1 MQGPLR
7 EQARSHRGAAGLVG
21 WCGGQSSM
29 NLSGP
34 FIKRPVA
41 TMLLSLAIMLLGG
54 VSFGLLPVSPL
65 PQMDFPVIVVQASL
79 PGASP
84 EVMASTVATP
94 LERSFGSIAGVN
106 TMSSRS
112 SQGSTRVILQFDLDR
127 DINGAAREVQ
137 AAINASRTLLPSGMR
152 SMPTYKKVNPSQ
164 APIMVLSLTSDVLE
178 KGQLYDLASTILS
191 QSLSQVQG
199 VGEVQIGGS
208 SLPAVRIE
216 LEPQSLNQYG
226 VALDDVRNT
235 IANANVRRP
244 KGSVEDDQRLW
255 QVQANDQLE
264 KAKDYE
270 SLIIHY
276 NGGAALRL
284 KDVAKVSDGVEDRYN
299 SGFFNDDAAVLLVI
313 NRQAGAN
320 IIETV
325 NEIKAQLP
333 ALQAVLPAS
342 VKLNLAM
349 DRSPVIKATL
359 HEAEMTLLIAVALVI
374 LVVFLFLGNFRASLI
389 PTLAVPVSLVGTF
402 AVMYLYGFSLNNL
415 SLMALILATGLVVDD
430 AIVVLENISRH
441 IDEGVRPMR
450 AAYLGAQEVGFTLL
464 SMNVSLVAVFLSI
477 LFMGGIIESLFREFS
492 ITLAAAIVV
501 SLVVSLTLTPMLCAR
516 WLKPHTPG
524 QENRLQRW
532 SRRANDWMV
541 GKYATSLDWVLRHK
555 RLTLLSLFV
564 TIGVNIALY
573 VVVPKTFMP
582 QQDTGQLIGFVR
594 GDDGLS
600 FSVMQPKMEIFRRA
614 VLKDEA
620 VESVAGF
627 IGGNNGTN
635 NAFMLVRLKP
645 IKERSISAQK
655 VIERLRKEMPK
666 VPGAQLMLMADQ
678 DLQFGGGREQ
688 TTSQY
693 SYILQSGDLGALREW
708 YPKVVTA
715 LKALPELTAIDA
727 REGRGA
733 RQVTLIV
740 DRDQAKRLGVD
751 MDMVTAVLNNAYS
764 QRQISTIYDSLNQY
778 QVVMEVN
785 PKYAQDPITLKQV
798 QVITADGARIPLST
812 IAHYE
817 NSLENDRVSHE
828 GQFASE
834 SIAFDMAEGVTVEQG
849 GAAIERAIA
858 KVGLPEDVIAKMA
871 GTADAFAATQKSQP
885 WMILGALVAVY
896 LVLGVLY
903 ESYIHPLTILSTLPS
918 AGVGALL
925 SIYAL
930 GGEFSLISLL
940 GLFLLIGVVKKN
952 AILMIDLALQ
962 LERSQGMAPLESI
975 RSACLQRLRPILMT
989 TLAAILGALPLLMS
1003 RAEGAE
1009 MRQPL
1014 GLTIIGGLIFSQVLT
1029 LYTTPVVYLYL
1040 DRLRHRFNKWR
1051 GVRTDAA
1058 LETPL

>member
-1 MQGPLR
+1 
-7 EQARSHRGAAGLVG
+7 
-21 WCGGQSSM
+21 M

-94 LERSFGSIAGVN
+94 LERSFGAIAGVN

-137 AAINASRTLLPSGMR
+137 AAINASRNLLPSGMR

-216 LEPQSLNQYG
+216 LEPQALNQYG
-226 VALDDVRNT
+226 VALDDVRKT
-235 IANANVRRP
+235 IAGANVRRP
-244 KGSVEDDQRLW
+244 KGSVEDSERLW
-255 QVQANDQLE
+255 QIQANDQLE

-276 NGGAALRL
+276 NNGAALRL

-441 IDEGVRPMR
+441 IDEGVKPMK
-450 AAYLGAQEVGFTLL
+450 AAYLGAKEVGFTLL

-477 LFMGGIIESLFREFS
+477 LFMGGIVESLFREFS

-532 SRRANDWMV
+532 SRKTNDWMV
-541 GKYATSLDWVLRHK
+541 GKYATSLDWVLRHR
-555 RLTLLSLFV
+555 RLTLLSLIV
-564 TIGVNIALY
+564 TVGVNVALY

-600 FSVMQPKMEIFRRA
+600 FNVMQPKMETFRRA

-627 IGGNNGTN
+627 IGGTNGTN

-645 IKERSISAQK
+645 IKERNLSAQK

-715 LKALPELTAIDA
+715 LRALPELTAIDA

-733 RQVTLIV
+733 QQVTLIV

-751 MDMVTAVLNNAYS
+751 MNMVTAVLNNAYS

-785 PKYAQDPITLKQV
+785 PKYAQDPVTLKQV

-817 NSLENDRVSHE
+817 NSLEDDRVSHE

-849 GAAIERAIA
+849 SAAIERAIA

-885 WMILGALVAVY
+885 FMILGALLAVY

-962 LERSQGMAPLESI
+962 LERHQGLSPLESI

-989 TLAAILGALPLLMS
+989 TLAAILGALPLLLS

-1040 DRLRHRFNKWR
+1040 DKLRHRFNKWR

>member
-1 MQGPLR
+1 
-7 EQARSHRGAAGLVG
+7 
-21 WCGGQSSM
+21 M

-54 VSFGLLPVSPL
+54 VSFGLLPVAPL

-94 LERSFGSIAGVN
+94 LERSFGAIAGVN

-137 AAINASRTLLPSGMR
+137 AAINASRNLLPSGMR

-216 LEPQSLNQYG
+216 LEPQALNQYG
-226 VALDDVRNT
+226 VALDDVRKT
-235 IANANVRRP
+235 IADANVRRP
-244 KGSVEDDQRLW
+244 KGSVEDGQRLW
-255 QVQANDQLE
+255 QIQANDQLE

-276 NGGAALRL
+276 ADGAALRL

-325 NEIKAQLP
+325 NDIKAQLP

-441 IDEGVRPMR
+441 IDEGVKPMQ
-450 AAYLGAQEVGFTLL
+450 AAYLGAKEVGFTLL

-477 LFMGGIIESLFREFS
+477 LFMGGIVESLFREFS

-532 SRRANDWMV
+532 SRRTNDWMV
-541 GKYATSLDWVLRHK
+541 GKYATSLDWVLRHR
-555 RLTLLSLFV
+555 RLTLLSLLITV
-564 TIGVNIALY
+564 GVNVALY

-614 VLKDEA
+614 VLKDDA

-627 IGGNNGTN
+627 IGGTNGTN

-645 IKERSISAQK
+645 IKDRQLSAQK

-666 VPGAQLMLMADQ
+666 VAGAQLMLMADQ

-693 SYILQSGDLGALREW
+693 SYILQSADLGSLREW
-708 YPKVVTA
+708 YPKVVAA
-715 LKALPELTAIDA
+715 LRALPELTAIDA
-727 REGRGA
+727 REGKGA
-733 RQVTLIV
+733 QQVTLIV

-778 QVVMEVN
+778 QVVMEVD
-785 PKYAQDPITLKQV
+785 PKYAQDPVTLKQV
-798 QVITADGARIPLST
+798 QVITADGARVPLST
-812 IAHYE
+812 FAHYE
-817 NSLENDRVSHE
+817 NSLEDDRVSHE

-834 SIAFDMAEGVTVEQG
+834 DISFDMAEGVTVEQG
-849 GAAIERAIA
+849 SAAIERAIA
-858 KVGLPEDVIAKMA
+858 KLGLPEDVIAKMA

-885 WMILGALVAVY
+885 FMILGALLAVY

-962 LERSQGMAPLESI
+962 LERHQGMTPLESI

-989 TLAAILGALPLLMS
+989 TLAAILGALPLLLS

-1040 DRLRHRFNKWR
+1040 DKLRHRFNKWR

>member
-1 MQGPLR
+1 
-7 EQARSHRGAAGLVG
+7 
-21 WCGGQSSM
+21 M

-54 VSFGLLPVSPL
+54 VCFGLLPVAPL

-94 LERSFGSIAGVN
+94 LERSFGAIAGVN

-137 AAINASRTLLPSGMR
+137 AAINASRNLLPSGMR

-216 LEPQSLNQYG
+216 LEPQALNQYG

-244 KGSVEDDQRLW
+244 KGSVEDSQRLW

-276 NGGAALRL
+276 ADGAALRL

-299 SGFFNDDAAVLLVI
+299 SGFFNNDAAVLLVI

-441 IDEGVRPMR
+441 IDEGVPPMK

-492 ITLAAAIVV
+492 ITLAASIVV

-532 SRRANDWMV
+532 SQRANEWMV
-541 GKYATSLDWVLRHK
+541 GKYATSLDWVLRHR
-555 RLTLLSLFV
+555 RLTLLSLLV
-564 TIGVNIALY
+564 TVGVNIALY

-614 VLKDEA
+614 VLKDDA
-620 VESVAGF
+620 VQSVAGF
-627 IGGNNGTN
+627 IGGTNGTN

-645 IKERSISAQK
+645 IKERNISAQK

-693 SYILQSGDLGALREW
+693 SYILQSADLGELREW
-708 YPKVVTA
+708 YPKVVAA

-733 RQVTLIV
+733 QQVTLIV

-751 MDMVTAVLNNAYS
+751 MNMVTAVLNNAYS

-817 NSLENDRVSHE
+817 NSLEDDRVSHE

-849 GAAIERAIA
+849 TAAIERAIA
-858 KVGLPEDVIAKMA
+858 RLGMPEDVIVKMA

-885 WMILGALVAVY
+885 FMILGALVAVY

-962 LERSQGMAPLESI
+962 LERHQGLTPLESI

-989 TLAAILGALPLLMS
+989 TLAAILGALPLLLS

-1040 DRLRHRFNKWR
+1040 DKLRHRFNKWR

>member
-1 MQGPLR
+1 
-7 EQARSHRGAAGLVG
+7 
-21 WCGGQSSM
+21 M

-41 TMLLSLAIMLLGG
+41 TMLLSLAILLLGG

-94 LERSFGSIAGVN
+94 LERSFGAIAGVN

-137 AAINASRTLLPSGMR
+137 AAINASRNLLPSGMR

-216 LEPQSLNQYG
+216 LEPQALNQYG

-244 KGSVEDDQRLW
+244 KGSVEDGQRLW

-276 NGGAALRL
+276 ADGAALRL
-284 KDVAKVSDGVEDRYN
+284 KAVAKVSDGVEDRYN
-299 SGFFNDDAAVLLVI
+299 SGFFNNDAAVLLVI

-342 VKLNLAM
+342 VKLNVAM

-441 IDEGVRPMR
+441 IDKGVPPMK

-464 SMNVSLVAVFLSI
+464 SMNASLVAVFLSI
-477 LFMGGIIESLFREFS
+477 LFMGGIVESLFREFS
-492 ITLAAAIVV
+492 ITLAASILV

-524 QENRLQRW
+524 EENRLQRW
-532 SRRANDWMV
+532 SQRANEWMV
-541 GKYATSLDWVLRHK
+541 GKYATSLDWVLRHR
-555 RLTLLSLFV
+555 RLTLLSLIV
-564 TIGVNIALY
+564 TVGVNIALY

-600 FSVMQPKMEIFRRA
+600 FNVMQPKMETFRRA
-614 VLKDEA
+614 VLKDDA
-620 VESVAGF
+620 VQSVAGF
-627 IGGNNGTN
+627 IGGTNGTN

-645 IKERSISAQK
+645 IKERNLSAQK

-666 VPGAQLMLMADQ
+666 VAGAQLMLMADQ

-693 SYILQSGDLGALREW
+693 SYILQSADLGELREW

-733 RQVTLIV
+733 QQVTLIV

-817 NSLENDRVSHE
+817 NSLEDDRVSHE

-834 SIAFDMAEGVTVEQG
+834 SISFDMAEGVAVEQG
-849 GAAIERAIA
+849 TAAIERAIA
-858 KVGLPEDVIAKMA
+858 RLGMPEDVIVKMA

-962 LERSQGMAPLESI
+962 LERHQGMAPLESI

-989 TLAAILGALPLLMS
+989 TLAAILGALPLLLS

-1014 GLTIIGGLIFSQVLT
+1014 GLTIIGGLVFSQVLT

-1040 DRLRHRFNKWR
+1040 DKLRHRFNHWR

>member
-1 MQGPLR
+1 
-7 EQARSHRGAAGLVG
+7 
-21 WCGGQSSM
+21 M

-34 FIKRPVA
+34 FIRRPVA
-41 TMLLSLAIMLLGG
+41 TMLLSLAITLLGG
-54 VSFGLLPVSPL
+54 VCFGLLPVSPL
-65 PQMDFPVIVVQASL
+65 PQMDFPVIVVQANL

-94 LERSFGSIAGVN
+94 LERSFGAIAGVN

-137 AAINASRTLLPSGMR
+137 AAINASRNLLPSGMR

-164 APIMVLSLTSDVLE
+164 APIMVLSLTSDSLE

-191 QSLSQVQG
+191 QSLSQVSG

-216 LEPQSLNQYG
+216 LEPQLLNQYG
-226 VALDDVRNT
+226 VALDDVRSA
-235 IANANVRRP
+235 IADSNVRRP
-244 KGSVEDDQRLW
+244 KGSVEDDQRMW

-270 SLIIHY
+270 TLIIRY
-276 NGGAALRL
+276 QDGSVLRL
-284 KDVAKVSDGVEDRYN
+284 KDVAKVTDGVEDRYN

-342 VKLNLAM
+342 VKLDLAM

-359 HEAEMTLLIAVALVI
+359 HEAEMTLLIAVALVV
-374 LVVFLFLGNFRASLI
+374 LVVFLFLGNLRASLI

-441 IDEGVRPMR
+441 IDEGVPPMK
-450 AAYLGAQEVGFTLL
+450 AAYLGAREVGFTLL
-464 SMNVSLVAVFLSI
+464 SMNASLVAVFLSI
-477 LFMGGIIESLFREFS
+477 LFMGGIVESLFREFS
-492 ITLAAAIVV
+492 ITLAASILV
-501 SLVVSLTLTPMLCAR
+501 SLLVSLTLTPMLCSR
-516 WLKPHTPG
+516 WLKPHVPG
-524 QENRLQRW
+524 QENRLQRA
-532 SRRANDWMV
+532 SRRLNERMV
-541 GKYATSLDWVLRHK
+541 RGYASSLDWVLRHR
-555 RLTLLSLFV
+555 RLTLLSLLV

-614 VLKDEA
+614 VLKDDA
-620 VESVAGF
+620 VQSVAGF

-645 IKERSISAQK
+645 IKEREISAQK

-693 SYILQSGDLGALREW
+693 SYILQSADLASLREW
-708 YPKVVTA
+708 YPKVVA
-715 LKALPELTAIDA
+715 AFRALPELTAIDA
-727 REGRGA
+727 RDGGGA
-733 RQVTLIV
+733 QQVTLVV
-740 DRDQAKRLGVD
+740 DRDQAKRLGID
-751 MDMVTAVLNNAYS
+751 MAMVTTVLNNAYS

-785 PKYAQDPITLKQV
+785 PKYAQDPNTLEQV
-798 QVITADGARIPLST
+798 QVITADGARVPLST

-817 NSLENDRVSHE
+817 NSLEDDRVSHE

-834 SIAFDMAEGVTVEQG
+834 GISFDMAEGVTVEQG
-849 GAAIERAIA
+849 TAAIERAIA
-858 KVGLPEDVIAKMA
+858 RLGMPEDVIAKMA
-871 GTADAFAATQKSQP
+871 GTADAFAATQKGQP
-885 WMILGALVAVY
+885 LMILGALLAVY

-925 SIYAL
+925 SIYVL
-930 GGEFSLISLL
+930 GQEFSLISLL

-962 LERSQGMAPLESI
+962 LERGGQTPEESI
-975 RSACLQRLRPILMT
+975 RSACLLRLRPILMT
-989 TLAAILGALPLLMS
+989 TLAAILGALPLLLGG
-1003 RAEGAE
+1003 AEGSE

-1014 GLTIIGGLIFSQVLT
+1014 GLTIIGGLVFSQVLT

-1040 DRLRHRFNKWR
+1040 DKLRHRFNRWR

-1058 LETPL
+1058 LETAL

>member
-1 MQGPLR
+1 
-7 EQARSHRGAAGLVG
+7 
-21 WCGGQSSM
+21 M

-34 FIKRPVA
+34 FIRRPVA
-41 TMLLSLAIMLLGG
+41 TMLLSFAIMLLGG
-54 VSFGLLPVSPL
+54 VCFGLLPVSPL
-65 PQMDFPVIVVQASL
+65 PQMDFPVIVVQANL

-94 LERSFGSIAGVN
+94 LERSFGAIAGVN

-137 AAINASRTLLPSGMR
+137 AAINASRNLLPSGMR

-191 QSLSQVQG
+191 QSLSQVSG

-216 LEPQSLNQYG
+216 LEPQLLNQYG
-226 VALDDVRNT
+226 VALDDVRT
-235 IANANVRRP
+235 AIADSNVRRP
-244 KGSVEDDQRLW
+244 KGSVEDDRRMW

-270 SLIIHY
+270 TLVIRYQDGSV
-276 NGGAALRL
+276 LRL
-284 KDVAKVSDGVEDRYN
+284 KDVAKVTDSVEDRYN

-359 HEAEMTLLIAVALVI
+359 HEAEMTLLIAVALVV

-441 IDEGVRPMR
+441 IDEGVPPMK
-450 AAYLGAQEVGFTLL
+450 AAYRGAEEVGFTLL

-492 ITLAAAIVV
+492 ITLAASIVV

-516 WLKPHTPG
+516 WLKPHVPG

-532 SRRANDWMV
+532 SQRLNERMV
-541 GKYATSLDWVLRHK
+541 RGYATSLDWVLRHR
-555 RLTLLSLFV
+555 RLTLLSLLV
-564 TIGVNIALY
+564 TIGVNVALY

-600 FSVMQPKMEIFRRA
+600 FNVMQPKMEIFRRA

-620 VESVAGF
+620 VQSVAGF

-645 IKERSISAQK
+645 IKERNISAQK

-693 SYILQSGDLGALREW
+693 SYILQSADLASLRTW
-708 YPKVVTA
+708 YPKVVA
-715 LKALPELTAIDA
+715 AFRALPELTAIDA
-727 REGRGA
+727 RDGGGA
-733 RQVTLIV
+733 QQVTLVV
-740 DRDQAKRLGVD
+740 DRDQAKRLGID
-751 MDMVTAVLNNAYS
+751 MDMVTTVLNNAYS

-785 PKYAQDPITLKQV
+785 PKYAQDPSTLEQV
-798 QVITADGARIPLST
+798 QVITADGARVPLST

-817 NSLENDRVSHE
+817 NSLEDDRVSHE

-834 SIAFDMAEGVTVEQG
+834 GISFDMAEGVTVEQG
-849 GAAIERAIA
+849 TAAIERAIA
-858 KVGLPEDVIAKMA
+858 KLGMPEDVIAKMA

-885 WMILGALVAVY
+885 FMILGALLAVY

-930 GGEFSLISLL
+930 GSEFSLISLL

-962 LERSQGMAPLESI
+962 LERAGQTPLESI
-975 RSACLQRLRPILMT
+975 RSACLLRLRPILMT
-989 TLAAILGALPLLMS
+989 TLAAILGALPLLLGA
-1003 RAEGAE
+1003 AEGSE

-1014 GLTIIGGLIFSQVLT
+1014 GLTIIGGLVFSQVLT

-1040 DRLRHRFNKWR
+1040 DKLRHRFNRWR

>member
-1 MQGPLR
+1 
-7 EQARSHRGAAGLVG
+7 
-21 WCGGQSSM
+21 M

-94 LERSFGSIAGVN
+94 LERSFGAIAGVN

-137 AAINASRTLLPSGMR
+137 AAINASRNLLPSGMR

-216 LEPQSLNQYG
+216 LEPQALNQYG
-226 VALDDVRNT
+226 VALDDVRKT
-235 IANANVRRP
+235 IADANVRRP
-244 KGSVEDDQRLW
+244 KGSVEDGQRLW
-255 QVQANDQLE
+255 QIQANDQLE

-276 NGGAALRL
+276 ADGAALRL

-359 HEAEMTLLIAVALVI
+359 HEAEMTLLIAVALVV
-374 LVVFLFLGNFRASLI
+374 LVVYLFLGNFRASLI

-441 IDEGVRPMR
+441 IDEGVKPMQ
-450 AAYLGAQEVGFTLL
+450 AAYLGAKEVGFTLL

-477 LFMGGIIESLFREFS
+477 LFMGGLVESLFREFS

-532 SRRANDWMV
+532 SQKTNDWMV
-541 GKYATSLDWVLRHK
+541 GKYATSLDWVLRHR
-555 RLTLLSLFV
+555 RLTLLSLLLTV
-564 TIGVNIALY
+564 GVNVALY
-573 VVVPKTFMP
+573 IVVPKTFLP

-600 FSVMQPKMEIFRRA
+600 FNVMQPKMETFRRA

-635 NAFMLVRLKP
+635 NAFMIVRLKP
-645 IKERSISAQK
+645 IKERQLSAQK

-688 TTSQY
+688 TSSQY
-693 SYILQSGDLGALREW
+693 TYILQSGDLAELRKW
-708 YPKVVTA
+708 FPKVVTA
-715 LKALPELTAIDA
+715 LRALPELTAIDA
-727 REGRGA
+727 REGAGA
-733 RQVTLIV
+733 QQVTLIV

-751 MDMVTAVLNNAYS
+751 MNMVTAVLNNAYS

-785 PKYAQDPITLKQV
+785 PKYAQDPVTLKQV
-798 QVITADGARIPLST
+798 EVITADGARVPLST
-812 IAHYE
+812 FAHYE

-834 SIAFDMAEGVTVEQG
+834 SISFDMAEGVTVEQG
-849 GAAIERAIA
+849 SAAIERAIA

-885 WMILGALVAVY
+885 FMILGALLAVY

-940 GLFLLIGVVKKN
+940 GIFLLIGVVKKN

-962 LERSQGMAPLESI
+962 LERHQGLSPLDSI

-989 TLAAILGALPLLMS
+989 TLAAILGALPLLLG

-1014 GLTIIGGLIFSQVLT
+1014 GLTIIGGLVFSQVLT

-1040 DRLRHRFNKWR
+1040 DKLRHRFNKWR

>member
-1 MQGPLR
+1 
-7 EQARSHRGAAGLVG
+7 
-21 WCGGQSSM
+21 M

-65 PQMDFPVIVVQASL
+65 PQMDFPVIVVSASL

-94 LERSFGSIAGVN
+94 LERSFGAIAGVN

-112 SQGSTRVILQFDLDR
+112 SQGSTRVILQFDQDR

-137 AAINASRTLLPSGMR
+137 AAINASRNLLPSGMR

-164 APIMVLSLTSDVLE
+164 APIMVLSLTSDVLA
-178 KGQLYDLASTILS
+178 KGELYDLASTILS
-191 QSLSQVQG
+191 QSLSQVPG

-216 LEPQSLNQYG
+216 LEPQLLNQYG

-244 KGSVEDDQRLW
+244 KGAVSNDEHNW
-255 QVQANDQLE
+255 QIQANDQLE

-270 SLIIHY
+270 PLIIRY
-276 NGGAALRL
+276 QDGAALRL
-284 KDVAKVSDGVEDRYN
+284 SHVAKVQDGVEDRYN
-299 SGFFNDDAAVLLVI
+299 SGFFNNDAAVLLVI

-325 NEIKAQLP
+325 NAIKAQLP

-402 AVMYLYGFSLNNL
+402 AIMYLFGFSLNNL

-441 IDEGVRPMR
+441 IDAGISPMK
-450 AAYLGAQEVGFTLL
+450 AAYLGAKEVGFTLL

-516 WLKPHTPG
+516 WLKPHVPG
-524 QENRLQRW
+524 TENAMQRW
-532 SRRANDWMV
+532 SIRLSDRMV
-541 GKYATSLDWVLRHK
+541 LGYARSLDWVLRHK
-555 RLTLLSLFV
+555 RLTLLSLLL
-564 TIGVNIALY
+564 TIGVNVALY

-600 FSVMQPKMEIFRRA
+600 FSVMQPKMDIFRQA
-614 VLKDEA
+614 VLADPA
-620 VESVAGF
+620 VDSVAGF
-627 IGGNNGTN
+627 IGGNSGTN
-635 NAFMLVRLKP
+635 NAVMIVRLKP
-645 IKERSISAQK
+645 ITERKISAQK
-655 VIERLRKEMPK
+655 VIERLRDNMPK
-666 VPGAQLMLMADQ
+666 VPGGRLMLMADQ

-688 TTSQY
+688 TSSQY
-693 SYILQSGDLGALREW
+693 SYILQSGDLGELRTW
-708 YPKVVTA
+708 YPKVVAA
-715 LKALPELTAIDA
+715 LKSLPELTAIDA

-733 RQVTLIV
+733 QQVTLVV

-785 PKYAQDPITLKQV
+785 PKYAQDPQTLDQV
-798 QVITADGARIPLST
+798 QVITADGARIPLSA

-817 NSLENDRVSHE
+817 NSLQDDRVEHE

-834 SIAFDMAEGVTVEQG
+834 TISFDMAPGVSLEQG
-849 GAAIERAIA
+849 TAAIEREIA
-858 KVGLPEDVIAKMA
+858 KLGLPEEVIVKMA
-871 GTADAFAATQKSQP
+871 GTGDAFAATQKSQP
-885 WMILGALVAVY
+885 FMILGALVAVY
-896 LVLGVLY
+896 LVLGILY

-925 SIYAL
+925 SIYL
-930 GGEFSLISLL
+930 TGGEFSLISLL
-940 GLFLLIGVVKKN
+940 GIFLLIGVVKKN

-962 LERSQGMAPLESI
+962 LERHSGMGPQESI

-989 TLAAILGALPLLMS
+989 TLAAILGALPLMLS
-1003 RAEGAE
+1003 HAEGAE

-1014 GLTIIGGLIFSQVLT
+1014 GLTIIGGLVFSQILT

-1040 DRLRHRFNKWR
+1040 DRARHRFNQWR
-1051 GVRTDAA
+1051 GVRTDTA

>member
-1 MQGPLR
+1 
-7 EQARSHRGAAGLVG
+7 
-21 WCGGQSSM
+21 
-29 NLSGP
+29 
-34 FIKRPVA
+34 
-41 TMLLSLAIMLLGG
+41 
-54 VSFGLLPVSPL
+54 
-65 PQMDFPVIVVQASL
+65 
-79 PGASP
+79 
-84 EVMASTVATP
+84 
-94 LERSFGSIAGVN
+94 
-106 TMSSRS
+106 
-112 SQGSTRVILQFDLDR
+112 
-127 DINGAAREVQ
+127 
-137 AAINASRTLLPSGMR
+137 
-152 SMPTYKKVNPSQ
+152 
-164 APIMVLSLTSDVLE
+164 
-178 KGQLYDLASTILS
+178 
-191 QSLSQVQG
+191 
-199 VGEVQIGGS
+199 
-208 SLPAVRIE
+208 
-216 LEPQSLNQYG
+216 
-226 VALDDVRNT
+226 
-235 IANANVRRP
+235 
-244 KGSVEDDQRLW
+244 
-255 QVQANDQLE
+255 
-264 KAKDYE
+264 
-270 SLIIHY
+270 
-276 NGGAALRL
+276 
-284 KDVAKVSDGVEDRYN
+284 
-299 SGFFNDDAAVLLVI
+299 
-313 NRQAGAN
+313 
-320 IIETV
+320 
-325 NEIKAQLP
+325 
-333 ALQAVLPAS
+333 
-342 VKLNLAM
+342 
-349 DRSPVIKATL
+349 
-359 HEAEMTLLIAVALVI
+359 
-374 LVVFLFLGNFRASLI
+374 
-389 PTLAVPVSLVGTF
+389 
-402 AVMYLYGFSLNNL
+402 
-415 SLMALILATGLVVDD
+415 
-430 AIVVLENISRH
+430 
-441 IDEGVRPMR
+441 
-450 AAYLGAQEVGFTLL
+450 
-464 SMNVSLVAVFLSI
+464 
-477 LFMGGIIESLFREFS
+477 
-492 ITLAAAIVV
+492 
-501 SLVVSLTLTPMLCAR
+501 
-516 WLKPHTPG
+516 
-524 QENRLQRW
+524 
-532 SRRANDWMV
+532 MV
-541 GKYATSLDWVLRHK
+541 GKYATSLDWVLRHR

-573 VVVPKTFMP
+573 IVVPKTFLP

-627 IGGNNGTN
+627 IGGTNGTN

-666 VPGAQLMLMADQ
+666 VAGAQLMLMADQ

-688 TTSQY
+688 TSSQY

-733 RQVTLIV
+733 QQVTLIV

-817 NSLENDRVSHE
+817 NSLEDDRVSHE

-849 GAAIERAIA
+849 SAAIERAIA
-858 KVGLPEDVIAKMA
+858 AVGLPEDVIAKMA

-962 LERSQGMAPLESI
+962 LERHQGMAPLESI
-975 RSACLQRLRPILMT
+975 RNACLQRLRPILMT

-1040 DRLRHRFNKWR
+1040 DKLRHRFNRWR

>member
-1 MQGPLR
+1 
-7 EQARSHRGAAGLVG
+7 
-21 WCGGQSSM
+21 M

-94 LERSFGSIAGVN
+94 LERAFGAIAGVN

-137 AAINASRTLLPSGMR
+137 AAINASRNLLPSGMR

-216 LEPQSLNQYG
+216 LEPQALNQYG
-226 VALDDVRNT
+226 VALDDVRKT
-235 IANANVRRP
+235 IADANVRRP
-244 KGSVEDDQRLW
+244 KGSVEDGQRLW
-255 QVQANDQLE
+255 QIQANDQLE

-276 NGGAALRL
+276 ADGAALRL

-441 IDEGVRPMR
+441 IDEGVKPMQ
-450 AAYLGAQEVGFTLL
+450 AAYLGAKEVGFTLL

-477 LFMGGIIESLFREFS
+477 LFMGGIVESLFREFS

-532 SRRANDWMV
+532 SRRTNDWMV
-541 GKYATSLDWVLRHK
+541 ARYATSLDWVLRHR

-564 TIGVNIALY
+564 TVGVNVALY

-627 IGGNNGTN
+627 IGGSNGTN

-645 IKERSISAQK
+645 IKDRQLSAQK

-688 TTSQY
+688 TSSQY
-693 SYILQSGDLGALREW
+693 SYIVQSGDLGELRKW
-708 YPKVVTA
+708 YPKVVAA
-715 LKALPELTAIDA
+715 LRALPELTAIDA
-727 REGRGA
+727 REGKGA
-733 RQVTLIV
+733 QQVTLIV
-740 DRDQAKRLGVD
+740 DRDQAKRLGID
-751 MDMVTAVLNNAYS
+751 MDMVTSVLNNAYS

-785 PKYAQDPITLKQV
+785 QKYAQDPVTLKQV
-798 QVITADGARIPLST
+798 QVITADGARVPLST
-812 IAHYE
+812 FAHYE
-817 NSLENDRVSHE
+817 NSLEDDRVSHE

-834 SIAFDMAEGVTVEQG
+834 DIAFDMAEGVTVEQG
-849 GAAIERAIA
+849 SAAIERAIA

-885 WMILGALVAVY
+885 FMILGALLAVY

-962 LERSQGMAPLESI
+962 LERHQGMTPLESI

-989 TLAAILGALPLLMS
+989 TLAAILGALPLLLS

-1040 DRLRHRFNKWR
+1040 DKLRHRFNKWR

>member
-1 MQGPLR
+1 
-7 EQARSHRGAAGLVG
+7 
-21 WCGGQSSM
+21 M

-34 FIKRPVA
+34 FIRRPVA
-41 TMLLSLAIMLLGG
+41 TMLLSFAIMLLGG
-54 VSFGLLPVSPL
+54 VCFGLLPVSPL
-65 PQMDFPVIVVQASL
+65 PQMDFPVIVVQANL

-94 LERSFGSIAGVN
+94 LERSFGAIAGVN

-137 AAINASRTLLPSGMR
+137 AAINASRNLLPSGMR

-191 QSLSQVQG
+191 QSLSQVSG

-216 LEPQSLNQYG
+216 LEPQLLNQYG
-226 VALDDVRNT
+226 VALDDVRT
-235 IANANVRRP
+235 AIADSNVRRP
-244 KGSVEDDQRLW
+244 KGSVEDDRRMW

-270 SLIIHY
+270 TLVIRYQDGSV
-276 NGGAALRL
+276 LRL
-284 KDVAKVSDGVEDRYN
+284 KDVAKVTDSVEDRYN

-313 NRQAGAN
+313 NRQSGAN

-359 HEAEMTLLIAVALVI
+359 HEAEMTLLIAVALVV

-441 IDEGVRPMR
+441 IDEGVPPME
-450 AAYLGAQEVGFTLL
+450 AAYRGAEEVGFTLL

-492 ITLAAAIVV
+492 ITLAASIVV

-516 WLKPHTPG
+516 WLKPHVPG

-532 SRRANDWMV
+532 SQRLNERMV
-541 GKYATSLDWVLRHK
+541 RGYASSLDWVLRHR
-555 RLTLLSLFV
+555 RLTLLSLLV
-564 TIGVNIALY
+564 TIGVNVALY

-600 FSVMQPKMEIFRRA
+600 FGVMQPKMEIFRRA

-620 VESVAGF
+620 VQSVAGF

-645 IKERSISAQK
+645 IKERNISAQK

-693 SYILQSGDLGALREW
+693 SYILQSADLASLRTW
-708 YPKVVTA
+708 YPKVVA
-715 LKALPELTAIDA
+715 AFRALPELTAIDA
-727 REGRGA
+727 RDGGGA
-733 RQVTLIV
+733 QQVTLVV
-740 DRDQAKRLGVD
+740 DRDQAKRLGID
-751 MDMVTAVLNNAYS
+751 MDMVTSVLNNAYS

-785 PKYAQDPITLKQV
+785 PKYAQDPSTLEQV
-798 QVITADGARIPLST
+798 QVITADGARVPLST

-817 NSLENDRVSHE
+817 NSLEDDRVSHE

-834 SIAFDMAEGVTVEQG
+834 GISFDMAEGVTVEQG
-849 GAAIERAIA
+849 TAAIERTIA
-858 KVGLPEDVIAKMA
+858 RLGMPEDVIVKMA

-885 WMILGALVAVY
+885 FMILGALLAVY

-930 GGEFSLISLL
+930 GSEFSLISLL

-962 LERSQGMAPLESI
+962 LERAGQTPLESI
-975 RSACLQRLRPILMT
+975 RSACLLRLRPILMT
-989 TLAAILGALPLLMS
+989 TLAAILGALPLLLGA
-1003 RAEGAE
+1003 AEGSE

-1014 GLTIIGGLIFSQVLT
+1014 GLTIIGGLVFSQVLT

-1040 DRLRHRFNKWR
+1040 DKLRHRFNRWR

>member
-1 MQGPLR
+1 
-7 EQARSHRGAAGLVG
+7 
-21 WCGGQSSM
+21 M

-54 VSFGLLPVSPL
+54 VSFGLLPVAPL

-94 LERSFGSIAGVN
+94 LERSFGAIAGVN

-137 AAINASRTLLPSGMR
+137 AAINASRNLLPSGMR

-216 LEPQSLNQYG
+216 LEPQALNQYG

-235 IANANVRRP
+235 IANTNVRRP

-276 NGGAALRL
+276 NNGAALRL
-284 KDVAKVSDGVEDRYN
+284 KDVATVSDGVEDRYN
-299 SGFFNDDAAVLLVI
+299 SGFFNNDAAVLLVI

-441 IDEGVRPMR
+441 IDEGVPPMK
-450 AAYLGAQEVGFTLL
+450 AAYLGAEEVGFTLL

-492 ITLAAAIVV
+492 ITLAASIVV
-501 SLVVSLTLTPMLCAR
+501 SLIVSLTLTPMLCAR

-532 SRRANDWMV
+532 SHRANDWMV
-541 GKYATSLDWVLRHK
+541 GKYATSLDWVLRHR
-555 RLTLLSLFV
+555 RLTLLSLIITV
-564 TIGVNIALY
+564 GVNVALY

-614 VLKDEA
+614 VLKDDA
-620 VESVAGF
+620 VQSVAGF
-627 IGGNNGTN
+627 IGGTNGTN

-645 IKERSISAQK
+645 INERNISAQK
-655 VIERLRKEMPK
+655 VIERMRKEMPK
-666 VPGAQLMLMADQ
+666 VAGAQLMLMADQ

-693 SYILQSGDLGALREW
+693 SYILQSADLGSLREW

-715 LKALPELTAIDA
+715 LRALPELTAIDA
-727 REGRGA
+727 REGGGA
-733 RQVTLIV
+733 QQVTLMV

-751 MDMVTAVLNNAYS
+751 MDMVTSVLNNAYS

-778 QVVMEVN
+778 KVVMEVN
-785 PKYAQDPITLKQV
+785 QKYAQDPITLKQV

-817 NSLENDRVSHE
+817 NSLEDDRVSHE

-834 SIAFDMAEGVTVEQG
+834 SISFDMAEGVTVEQG
-849 GAAIERAIA
+849 TAAIERAIA
-858 KVGLPEDVIAKMA
+858 KLGMPEDVIVKVA

-885 WMILGALVAVY
+885 FMILGALLAVY

-925 SIYAL
+925 SIYLL

-962 LERSQGMAPLESI
+962 LERHQGMSPLDSI

-989 TLAAILGALPLLMS
+989 TLAAILGALPLLLGQ
-1003 RAEGAE
+1003 AEGAE

-1014 GLTIIGGLIFSQVLT
+1014 GLTIIGGLVFSQVLT

-1040 DRLRHRFNKWR
+1040 DKLRHRFNKWR

>member
-1 MQGPLR
+1 
-7 EQARSHRGAAGLVG
+7 
-21 WCGGQSSM
+21 M

-65 PQMDFPVIVVQASL
+65 PQIDFPVIVVQASL

-94 LERSFGSIAGVN
+94 LERSFGAIAGVN

-137 AAINASRTLLPSGMR
+137 AAINASRNLLPSGMR

-216 LEPQSLNQYG
+216 LEPQALNQYG
-226 VALDDVRNT
+226 VALDDVRKT
-235 IANANVRRP
+235 IADANVRRP
-244 KGSVEDDQRLW
+244 KGSVEDGERLW
-255 QVQANDQLE
+255 QIQANDQLE

-276 NGGAALRL
+276 ADGAALRL

-359 HEAEMTLLIAVALVI
+359 HEAEMTLLIAVALVV
-374 LVVFLFLGNFRASLI
+374 LVVYLFLGNFRASLI

-441 IDEGVRPMR
+441 IDEGVKPMQ
-450 AAYLGAQEVGFTLL
+450 AAYLGAKEVGFTLL

-477 LFMGGIIESLFREFS
+477 LFMGGLVESLFREFS

-532 SRRANDWMV
+532 SHKTNDWMV
-541 GKYATSLDWVLRHK
+541 GKYATSLDWVLRHR
-555 RLTLLSLFV
+555 RLTLFSLLLTV
-564 TIGVNIALY
+564 GVNIALY
-573 VVVPKTFMP
+573 VVVPKTFLP

-600 FSVMQPKMEIFRRA
+600 FNVMQPKMETFRRA

-635 NAFMLVRLKP
+635 NAFMIVRLKP
-645 IKERSISAQK
+645 IKERQLSAQK

-688 TTSQY
+688 TSSQY
-693 SYILQSGDLGALREW
+693 TYILQSGDLAELRKW
-708 YPKVVTA
+708 FPKVVTA
-715 LKALPELTAIDA
+715 LRALPELTAIDA
-727 REGRGA
+727 REGAGA
-733 RQVTLIV
+733 QQVTLIV

-751 MDMVTAVLNNAYS
+751 MNMVTAVLNNAYS

-785 PKYAQDPITLKQV
+785 PKYAQDPVTLKQV
-798 QVITADGARIPLST
+798 EVITADGARVPLST
-812 IAHYE
+812 FAHYE

-834 SIAFDMAEGVTVEQG
+834 SISFDMAEGVTVEQG
-849 GAAIERAIA
+849 SAAIERAIA

-885 WMILGALVAVY
+885 FMILGALLAVY

-940 GLFLLIGVVKKN
+940 GIFLLIGVVKKN

-962 LERSQGMAPLESI
+962 LERHEGLSPLESI

-989 TLAAILGALPLLMS
+989 TLAAILGALPLLLG

-1014 GLTIIGGLIFSQVLT
+1014 GLTIIGGLVFSQVLT

-1040 DRLRHRFNKWR
+1040 DKLRHRFNKWR

>member
-1 MQGPLR
+1 
-7 EQARSHRGAAGLVG
+7 
-21 WCGGQSSM
+21 M

-54 VSFGLLPVSPL
+54 VSFGLLPVAPL

-94 LERSFGSIAGVN
+94 LERSFGAIAGVN

-137 AAINASRTLLPSGMR
+137 AAINASRNLLPSGMR

-199 VGEVQIGGS
+199 VGEVQVGGS

-216 LEPQSLNQYG
+216 LEPQLLNQYG
-226 VALDDVRNT
+226 VALDDVRNA
-235 IANANVRRP
+235 IANANQRRP
-244 KGSVEDDQRLW
+244 KGSVEDEQRLW
-255 QVQANDQLE
+255 QIQANDQLE
-264 KAKDYE
+264 KARDYE
-270 SLIIHY
+270 PLIIHY
-276 NGGAALRL
+276 NNGAALRL

-374 LVVFLFLGNFRASLI
+374 LVVYLFLGNFRASLI

-402 AVMYLYGFSLNNL
+402 AIMYLYGFSLNNL

-441 IDEGVRPMR
+441 IDEGIAPMK
-450 AAYLGAQEVGFTLL
+450 AAYLGAKEVGFTLL

-532 SRRANDWMV
+532 SRRSNDWMM
-541 GKYATSLDWVLRHK
+541 GKYATSLDWVLRHR
-555 RLTLLSLFV
+555 RLTLLSLLL
-564 TIGVNIALY
+564 TIGVNVALY

-614 VLKDEA
+614 VLKDTA

-645 IKERSISAQK
+645 IKERNISAQK

-693 SYILQSGDLGALREW
+693 SYILQSGDLGELRQW

-715 LKALPELTAIDA
+715 LRALPELTAIDA

-733 RQVTLIV
+733 QQVTLMV

-785 PKYAQDPITLKQV
+785 PKYAQDPITLNQV
-798 QVITADGARIPLST
+798 QVITADGARIPLSA

-817 NSLENDRVSHE
+817 NSLEDDRVSHE

-834 SIAFDMAEGVTVEQG
+834 SISFDMAEGVTVEQG
-849 GAAIERAIA
+849 TAAIERAIA
-858 KVGLPEDVIAKMA
+858 KLGMPEDVIVKMA

-885 WMILGALVAVY
+885 FMILGALLAVY

-925 SIYAL
+925 SIYVL

-962 LERSQGMAPLESI
+962 LERHQGLDPLQSI

-989 TLAAILGALPLLMS
+989 TLAAILGALPLLLGG
-1003 RAEGAE
+1003 AEGSE

-1014 GLTIIGGLIFSQVLT
+1014 GLTIIGGLVFSQVLT

-1040 DRLRHRFNKWR
+1040 DRLRHKFNHWR

>member
-1 MQGPLR
+1 
-7 EQARSHRGAAGLVG
+7 
-21 WCGGQSSM
+21 M

-34 FIKRPVA
+34 FIRRPVA

-65 PQMDFPVIVVQASL
+65 PQMDFPVIVVSANL

-94 LERSFGSIAGVN
+94 LERAFGAIAGVN
-106 TMSSRS
+106 TMSSNS
-112 SQGSTRVILQFDLDR
+112 SQGSTRVILQFDQDR

-137 AAINASRTLLPSGMR
+137 AAINASRNLLPSGMK
-152 SMPTYKKVNPSQ
+152 SMPTYKKINPSQ
-164 APIMVLSLTSDVLE
+164 APIMVLSLTSQVLS

-191 QSLSQVQG
+191 QSLSQVPG

-216 LEPQSLNQYG
+216 LEPQLLNQYG
-226 VALDDVRNT
+226 VALDDVRRT

-244 KGSVEDDQRLW
+244 KGAVSDDDHNW
-255 QVQANDQLE
+255 QIQANDQLE

-270 SLIIHY
+270 PLIIRY
-276 NGGAALRL
+276 QDGAALRL
-284 KDVAKVSDGVEDRYN
+284 SHVATVKDSVEDRYN
-299 SGFFNDDAAVLLVI
+299 SGFFNNDAAVLLVV

-325 NEIKAQLP
+325 NAIKAQLP

-342 VKLNLAM
+342 VQLNVAM

-402 AVMYLYGFSLNNL
+402 AIMYLYGFSLNNL

-441 IDEGVRPMR
+441 IDAGIAPMK
-450 AAYLGAQEVGFTLL
+450 AAYLGAKEVGFTLL

-477 LFMGGIIESLFREFS
+477 LFMGGIVESLFREFS
-492 ITLAAAIVV
+492 ITLAASIVV

-516 WLKPHTPG
+516 WLKPHVPG
-524 QENRLQRW
+524 TENAMQRW
-532 SRRANDWMV
+532 SIRLNERMV
-541 GKYATSLDWVLRHK
+541 SGYARSLDWVLRHK
-555 RLTLLSLFV
+555 RLTLLSLLL
-564 TIGVNIALY
+564 TIGVNVALY

-600 FSVMQPKMEIFRRA
+600 FSVMQPKMEIFRKA
-614 VLKDEA
+614 VLADPA

-627 IGGNNGTN
+627 IGGNGGTN
-635 NAFMLVRLKP
+635 NAFMIVRLKP
-645 IKERSISAQK
+645 VSERKVSAQK
-655 VIERLRKEMPK
+655 VIERLRENMPK
-666 VPGAQLMLMADQ
+666 VPGGRLMLMADQ
-678 DLQFGGGREQ
+678 DLQFGGGRDQ
-688 TTSQY
+688 TSSQY
-693 SYILQSGDLGALREW
+693 AYILQSGDLAELRTW
-708 YPKVVTA
+708 YPKVVA
-715 LKALPELTAIDA
+715 AFKALPELTAIDA

-733 RQVTLIV
+733 QQVTLVV

-785 PKYAQDPITLKQV
+785 PKYAQDPETLNQV
-798 QVITADGARIPLST
+798 QVITADGQRIPLSA

-817 NSLENDRVSHE
+817 NSLQNDRVSHE

-834 SIAFDMAEGVTVEQG
+834 SIAFDLAPGVTLEQG
-849 GAAIERAIA
+849 TAAIERAVA
-858 KVGLPEDVIAKMA
+858 KLGLPEEVIVKMA
-871 GTADAFAATQKSQP
+871 GTGDAFAATQKSQP
-885 WMILGALVAVY
+885 FMILGALVAVY
-896 LVLGVLY
+896 LVLGILY

-925 SIYAL
+925 SIYL
-930 GGEFSLISLL
+930 TGGEFSLISLL

-962 LERSQGMAPLESI
+962 LERHSGLDPQASI

-989 TLAAILGALPLLMS
+989 TLAAILGALPLMLS
-1003 RAEGAE
+1003 SAEGAE

-1014 GLTIIGGLIFSQVLT
+1014 GLTIIGGLIFSQILT

-1040 DRLRHRFNKWR
+1040 DRTRHRFNKWR

-1058 LETPL
+1058 LETAL

>member
-1 MQGPLR
+1 
-7 EQARSHRGAAGLVG
+7 
-21 WCGGQSSM
+21 M

-94 LERSFGSIAGVN
+94 LERSFGAIAGVN

-137 AAINASRTLLPSGMR
+137 AAINASRNLLPSGMR

-216 LEPQSLNQYG
+216 LEPQALNQYG

-276 NGGAALRL
+276 ADGAALRL

-299 SGFFNDDAAVLLVI
+299 SGFFNDESAVLLVI

-342 VKLNLAM
+342 VRLNLAM

-441 IDEGVRPMR
+441 IDAGVKPMK

-501 SLVVSLTLTPMLCAR
+501 SLLVSLTLTPMLCAR

-532 SRRANDWMV
+532 SARANEWMV
-541 GKYATSLDWVLRHK
+541 AKYATSLDWVLRHR
-555 RLTLLSLFV
+555 RLTLLSLFITV
-564 TIGVNIALY
+564 GVNVALY
-573 VVVPKTFMP
+573 VVVPKTFLP

-614 VLKDEA
+614 VLKDDA
-620 VESVAGF
+620 VQSVAGF
-627 IGGNNGTN
+627 IGGTNGTN

-645 IKERSISAQK
+645 IKERNISAQK

-666 VPGAQLMLMADQ
+666 VAGAQLMLMADQ

-733 RQVTLIV
+733 QQVTLIV
-740 DRDQAKRLGVD
+740 DRDQAKRLGID

-785 PKYAQDPITLKQV
+785 QKYAQDPITLNQV
-798 QVITADGARIPLST
+798 QVITADGARVPLST

-817 NSLENDRVSHE
+817 NSLEDDRVSHE

-834 SIAFDMAEGVTVEQG
+834 SISFDMAEGVTVEQG

-858 KVGLPEDVIAKMA
+858 SVGLPEDVIAKMA

-885 WMILGALVAVY
+885 FMILGALVAVY

-962 LERSQGMAPLESI
+962 LERQQGMEPLESI
-975 RSACLQRLRPILMT
+975 RNACLQRLRPILMT
-989 TLAAILGALPLLMS
+989 TLAAILGALPLLLS

-1040 DRLRHRFNKWR
+1040 DKLRHRFNRWR

>member
-1 MQGPLR
+1 
-7 EQARSHRGAAGLVG
+7 
-21 WCGGQSSM
+21 M

-94 LERSFGSIAGVN
+94 LERSFGAIAGVN

-137 AAINASRTLLPSGMR
+137 AAINASRNLLPSGMR

-216 LEPQSLNQYG
+216 LEPQALNQYG

-276 NGGAALRL
+276 ADGAALRL

-299 SGFFNDDAAVLLVI
+299 SGFFNDDSAVLLVI

-441 IDEGVRPMR
+441 IDAGVRPMK

-532 SRRANDWMV
+532 SQQANEWMV
-541 GKYATSLDWVLRHK
+541 GKYATSLDWVLRHR

-573 VVVPKTFMP
+573 VVVPKVFLP

-600 FSVMQPKMEIFRRA
+600 FSVMQPKMETFRRA
-614 VLKDEA
+614 VLKDVA

-627 IGGNNGTN
+627 IGGSNGTN

-645 IKERSISAQK
+645 IKERSLSAQK

-666 VPGAQLMLMADQ
+666 VAGAQLMLMADQ

-688 TTSQY
+688 TSSQY

-708 YPKVVTA
+708 YPKVLAA

-733 RQVTLIV
+733 QQVKLIV

-751 MDMVTAVLNNAYS
+751 MAMVTAVLNNAYA

-817 NSLENDRVSHE
+817 NSLADDRVSHE

-849 GAAIERAIA
+849 SAAIERAIA
-858 KVGLPEDVIAKMA
+858 LVGLPEDVIAKMA

-962 LERSQGMAPLESI
+962 LERHQGMAPLESI

-989 TLAAILGALPLLMS
+989 TLAAILGALPLLLS

-1040 DRLRHRFNKWR
+1040 DKLRHRFNHWR

>member
-1 MQGPLR
+1 
-7 EQARSHRGAAGLVG
+7 
-21 WCGGQSSM
+21 M

-41 TMLLSLAIMLLGG
+41 TMLLSFAIMLLGG
-54 VSFGLLPVSPL
+54 VCFGLLPVSPL
-65 PQMDFPVIVVQASL
+65 PQMDFPVIVVQANL

-94 LERSFGSIAGVN
+94 LERSFGAIAGVN

-137 AAINASRTLLPSGMR
+137 AAINASRNLLPSGMR

-191 QSLSQVQG
+191 QSLSQVSG

-216 LEPQSLNQYG
+216 LEPQLLNQYG
-226 VALDDVRNT
+226 VALDDVRT
-235 IANANVRRP
+235 AIADSNVRRP
-244 KGSVEDDQRLW
+244 KGSVEDDQRMW

-270 SLIIHY
+270 TLVIRYQDGSV
-276 NGGAALRL
+276 LRL
-284 KDVAKVSDGVEDRYN
+284 KDVAKVTDSVEDRYN
-299 SGFFNDDAAVLLVI
+299 SGFFNNDAAVLLVI

-359 HEAEMTLLIAVALVI
+359 HEAEMTLLIAVALVV

-441 IDEGVRPMR
+441 IDEGVPPMK
-450 AAYLGAQEVGFTLL
+450 AAYRGAEEVGFTLL

-492 ITLAAAIVV
+492 ITLAASIVV

-516 WLKPHTPG
+516 WLKPHVPG

-532 SRRANDWMV
+532 SQRINERMV
-541 GKYATSLDWVLRHK
+541 RGYATSLDWVLRHR
-555 RLTLLSLFV
+555 RLTLLSLLV
-564 TIGVNIALY
+564 TIGVNVALY

-600 FSVMQPKMEIFRRA
+600 FNVMQPKMEIFRRA

-620 VESVAGF
+620 VQSVAGF

-645 IKERSISAQK
+645 IKERNISAQK

-693 SYILQSGDLGALREW
+693 SYILQSADLASLRTW
-708 YPKVVTA
+708 YPKLVA
-715 LKALPELTAIDA
+715 AFRALPELTAIDA
-727 REGRGA
+727 RDGGGA
-733 RQVTLIV
+733 QQVTLVV
-740 DRDQAKRLGVD
+740 DRDQAKRLGID
-751 MDMVTAVLNNAYS
+751 MDMVTTVLNNAYS

-785 PKYAQDPITLKQV
+785 PKYAQDPSTLEQV
-798 QVITADGARIPLST
+798 QVITADGARVPLSA

-817 NSLENDRVSHE
+817 NSLEDDRVSHE

-834 SIAFDMAEGVTVEQG
+834 SISFDMAEGVTVEQG
-849 GAAIERAIA
+849 TAAIERAIA
-858 KVGLPEDVIAKMA
+858 KLGMPEDVIVKVA

-885 WMILGALVAVY
+885 FMILGALLAVY

-930 GGEFSLISLL
+930 GSEFSLISLL

-962 LERSQGMAPLESI
+962 LERAGQTPLESI
-975 RSACLQRLRPILMT
+975 RSACLLRLRPILMT
-989 TLAAILGALPLLMS
+989 TLAAILGALPLLLGA
-1003 RAEGAE
+1003 AEGSE

-1014 GLTIIGGLIFSQVLT
+1014 GLTIIGGLVFSQVLT

-1040 DRLRHRFNKWR
+1040 DKLRHRFNRWR

>member
-1 MQGPLR
+1 
-7 EQARSHRGAAGLVG
+7 
-21 WCGGQSSM
+21 M

-34 FIKRPVA
+34 FIRRPVA
-41 TMLLSLAIMLLGG
+41 TLLLSLAIMLLGG

-65 PQMDFPVIVVQASL
+65 PQMDFPVIVVSASL

-94 LERSFGSIAGVN
+94 LERSFGAIAGVN

-112 SQGSTRVILQFDLDR
+112 SQGSTRVILQFDQDR

-137 AAINASRTLLPSGMR
+137 AAINASRNLLPSGMR

-164 APIMVLSLTSDVLE
+164 APIMVLSLTSDVLS
-178 KGQLYDLASTILS
+178 KGELYDLASTILS
-191 QSLSQVQG
+191 QSLSQVPG

-216 LEPQSLNQYG
+216 LEPQLLNQYG
-226 VALDDVRNT
+226 VSLDEVRNT

-244 KGSVEDDQRLW
+244 KGAVSDGERNW
-255 QVQANDQLE
+255 QIQANDQLE

-270 SLIIHY
+270 PLIIRY
-276 NGGAALRL
+276 QDGAALRL
-284 KDVAKVSDGVEDRYN
+284 SHVAKVQDSVEDRYN
-299 SGFFNDDAAVLLVI
+299 SGFFNNDAAVLLVV

-325 NEIKAQLP
+325 NAIKAQLP

-402 AVMYLYGFSLNNL
+402 AIMYLYGFSLNNL

-441 IDEGVRPMR
+441 IDAGIAPMK
-450 AAYLGAQEVGFTLL
+450 AAYLGAKEVGFTLL

-492 ITLAAAIVV
+492 ITLAASIVV

-516 WLKPHTPG
+516 WLKPHVPG
-524 QENRLQRW
+524 TENAMQRW
-532 SRRANDWMV
+532 SNRLNERMV
-541 GKYATSLDWVLRHK
+541 NGYARSLDWVLRHK
-555 RLTLLSLFV
+555 RLTLFSLLV
-564 TIGVNIALY
+564 TIGVNVALY

-600 FSVMQPKMEIFRRA
+600 FSVMQPKMEIFRKA
-614 VLKDEA
+614 VLADPA

-627 IGGNNGTN
+627 IGGNGGTN
-635 NAFMLVRLKP
+635 NALMIVRLKP
-645 IKERSISAQK
+645 ISERKISAQK
-655 VIERLRKEMPK
+655 VIERLRETLPK
-666 VPGAQLMLMADQ
+666 VPGGRLMLMADQ

-688 TTSQY
+688 TSSQY
-693 SYILQSGDLGALREW
+693 SYILQSGDLSELRTW
-708 YPKVVTA
+708 YPKVVEA

-733 RQVTLIV
+733 QQVTLVV

-751 MDMVTAVLNNAYS
+751 MNMVTGVLNNAYS

-778 QVVMEVN
+778 RVVMEVN
-785 PKYAQDPITLKQV
+785 PQYARDPETLNQV
-798 QVITADGARIPLST
+798 QVITADGQRIPLST

-817 NSLENDRVSHE
+817 NSLQDDRVEHE

-834 SIAFDMAEGVTVEQG
+834 TIAFDLANGVSLEQG
-849 GAAIERAIA
+849 TAAIERAIA
-858 KVGLPEDVIAKMA
+858 KLGLPEDVIAKMA
-871 GTADAFAATQKSQP
+871 GTGDAFAATQKSQP
-885 WMILGALVAVY
+885 FMILGALVAVY
-896 LVLGVLY
+896 LVLGILY

-925 SIYAL
+925 SIYL
-930 GGEFSLISLL
+930 TGGEFSLISLL

-962 LERSQGMAPLESI
+962 LERHAGMSPQESI

-989 TLAAILGALPLLMS
+989 TLAALLGALPLMLS
-1003 RAEGAE
+1003 HAEGAE

-1014 GLTIIGGLIFSQVLT
+1014 GLTIIGGLIFSQILT

-1040 DRLRHRFNKWR
+1040 DRVRHRFNQWR

>member
-1 MQGPLR
+1 
-7 EQARSHRGAAGLVG
+7 
-21 WCGGQSSM
+21 M

-41 TMLLSLAIMLLGG
+41 TMLLSLAIILLGG

-94 LERSFGSIAGVN
+94 LERSFGAIAGVN

-137 AAINASRTLLPSGMR
+137 AAINASRNLLPSGMR

-216 LEPQSLNQYG
+216 LEPQALNQYG

-244 KGSVEDDQRLW
+244 KGSVEDSQRLW

-441 IDEGVRPMR
+441 IDEGVPPMK

-492 ITLAAAIVV
+492 ITLAASIVV

-532 SRRANDWMV
+532 SQRANEWMV
-541 GKYATSLDWVLRHK
+541 GKYATSLDWVLRHR
-555 RLTLLSLFV
+555 RLTLLSLLV

-573 VVVPKTFMP
+573 VVVPKTFLP

-600 FSVMQPKMEIFRRA
+600 FSVMQPKMETFRRA
-614 VLKDEA
+614 VLKDDA
-620 VESVAGF
+620 VQSVAGF
-627 IGGNNGTN
+627 IGGTNGTN

-645 IKERSISAQK
+645 IKERNISAQK

-666 VPGAQLMLMADQ
+666 VAGAQLMLMADQ

-688 TTSQY
+688 TTAQY
-693 SYILQSGDLGALREW
+693 SYILQSGDLGALRAW

-733 RQVTLIV
+733 QQVTLIV

-751 MDMVTAVLNNAYS
+751 MDMVTSVLNNAYS

-817 NSLENDRVSHE
+817 NSLEDDRVSHE

-834 SIAFDMAEGVTVEQG
+834 SISFDMAEGVTVEQG
-849 GAAIERAIA
+849 SAAIERAIA

-962 LERSQGMAPLESI
+962 LERHQGMAPLESI

-989 TLAAILGALPLLMS
+989 TLAAILGALPLLLS

-1040 DRLRHRFNKWR
+1040 DKLRHRFNHWR

>member
-1 MQGPLR
+1 
-7 EQARSHRGAAGLVG
+7 
-21 WCGGQSSM
+21 M

-65 PQMDFPVIVVQASL
+65 PQMDFPVIVVSASL

-94 LERSFGSIAGVN
+94 LERAFGAIAGVN
-106 TMSSRS
+106 TMSSNS
-112 SQGSTRVILQFDLDR
+112 SQGSTRVILQFDQDR

-137 AAINASRTLLPSGMR
+137 AAINASRNLLPSGMK
-152 SMPTYKKVNPSQ
+152 SMPTYKKINPSQ
-164 APIMVLSLTSDVLE
+164 APIMVLSLTSEVLS

-191 QSLSQVQG
+191 QSLSQVPG

-216 LEPQSLNQYG
+216 LEPQLLNQYG
-226 VALDDVRNT
+226 VSLDDVRNT

-244 KGSVEDDQRLW
+244 KGAVSDGERNW
-255 QVQANDQLE
+255 QIQANDQLE

-270 SLIIHY
+270 PLIIRY
-276 NGGAALRL
+276 QDGAALRL
-284 KDVAKVSDGVEDRYN
+284 SHVAKVKDSVEDRYN
-299 SGFFNDDAAVLLVI
+299 SGFFNNDAAVLLVV

-325 NEIKAQLP
+325 NAIKAQLP

-342 VKLNLAM
+342 VQLNLAM

-359 HEAEMTLLIAVALVI
+359 HEAEMNLLIAVALVI

-402 AVMYLYGFSLNNL
+402 AIMYLYGFSLNNL

-441 IDEGVRPMR
+441 IDAGVAPMK
-450 AAYLGAQEVGFTLL
+450 AAMLGAKEVGFTLL

-477 LFMGGIIESLFREFS
+477 LFMGGIVESLFREFS
-492 ITLAAAIVV
+492 ITLAASIVV

-516 WLKPHTPG
+516 WLKPHVPG
-524 QENRLQRW
+524 TENAMQRW
-532 SRRANDWMV
+532 SIRLNQRMV
-541 GKYATSLDWVLRHK
+541 SGYARSLDWVLRHK
-555 RLTLLSLFV
+555 RLTLLSLLV
-564 TIGVNIALY
+564 TIGVNVALY

-600 FSVMQPKMEIFRRA
+600 FSVMQPKMEIFRKA
-614 VLKDEA
+614 VLADPA

-627 IGGNNGTN
+627 IGGNGGTN
-635 NAFMLVRLKP
+635 NAFMIVRLKP
-645 IKERSISAQK
+645 ISERKVSAQK
-655 VIERLRKEMPK
+655 VIERLRESMPK
-666 VPGAQLMLMADQ
+666 VPGGRLMLMADQ
-678 DLQFGGGREQ
+678 DLQFGGGRDQ
-688 TTSQY
+688 TSSQY
-693 SYILQSGDLGALREW
+693 SYILQSGDLGELRTW
-708 YPKVVTA
+708 YPKVVA
-715 LKALPELTAIDA
+715 AFKALPELTAIDA

-733 RQVTLIV
+733 QQVTLVV

-785 PKYAQDPITLKQV
+785 PKYAQDPETLNQV
-798 QVITADGARIPLST
+798 QVITADGQRIPLSA

-817 NSLENDRVSHE
+817 NSLQNDRVSHE

-834 SIAFDMAEGVTVEQG
+834 SIAFDLAPGVTLEQG
-849 GAAIERAIA
+849 TAAIERAVA
-858 KVGLPEDVIAKMA
+858 KLGLPEEVIVKMA
-871 GTADAFAATQKSQP
+871 GTGDAFAATQKSQP
-885 WMILGALVAVY
+885 FMILGALVAVY
-896 LVLGVLY
+896 LVLGILY

-925 SIYAL
+925 SIYL
-930 GGEFSLISLL
+930 TGGEFSLISLL

-962 LERSQGMAPLESI
+962 LERHSGLDPQASI

-989 TLAAILGALPLLMS
+989 TLAAILGALPLMLS
-1003 RAEGAE
+1003 SAEGAE

-1014 GLTIIGGLIFSQVLT
+1014 GLTIIGGLIFSQILT